1 MWQAVGPN
9 RIRQAWSQLGCGRLD
24 RRRVIIFLQRKRLQD
39 GLRKPEVLECHGL
52 DNSHYAAPAHAEN
65 PFTGKL
71 RSSFDVHLEK
81 PGTYRLLVEWETL
94 EDHTV
99 AFRNSEAFQKWRS
112 LVGSCFAATPR
123 VDHSETVVEAH

>member
-1 MWQAVGPN
+1 M
-9 RIRQAWSQLGCGRLD
+9 
-24 RRRVIIFLQRKRLQD
+24 
-39 GLRKPEVLECHGL
+39 VLEIAEFDITPGKETAFEAGVREAVPL
-52 DNSHYAAPAHAEN
+52 FQAAKGYRGI
-65 PFTGKL
+65 TL
-71 RSSFDVHLEK
+71 RRIVEK

-99 AFRNSEAFQKWRS
+99 VFRNSEAFQKWRS